1 MGGRPKLPQASR
13 FWATEHLEFATYQ
26 NVHRVDCLHQGCEEV
41 LDAALKDI
49 DSRVLFGT
57 VRERRRRKLCPKINL
72 KPEPG
77 YGPCDILQGL
87 CCVSLSSSRF
97 NAGNTQN
104 KEQLRQSNELWRSR
118 LK

>member
-1 MGGRPKLPQASR
+1 MPQASR
-13 FWATEHLEFATYQ
+13 FWATEQMEFATYQ

-57 VRERRRRKLCPKINL
+57 TRERRRRKLCPKINL

-77 YGPCDILQGL
+77 
-87 CCVSLSSSRF
+87 
-97 NAGNTQN
+97 
-104 KEQLRQSNELWRSR
+104 
-118 LK
+118 